1 MPGEP
6 VIETIG
12 LNDPYLILIN
22 SPANSAS
29 SPLPSVL
36 VSPLCARAMAN
47 WQPIQRAYIEHNQS
61 DAVYFAIWQ
70 LEMPNYRPYN

>member
-1 MPGEP
+1 MPGKP

-22 SPANSAS
+22 SRTNSAS
-29 SPLPSVL
+29 SPCASVL
-36 VSPLCARAMAN
+36 VSPLCVRAMAN
-47 WQPIQRAYIEHNQS
+47 WQPIQRAYIEPDQP
-61 DAVYFAIWQ
+61 DAVYFATWQ